1 MKCALQVREEDN
13 VATLLEDAA
22 EETVGIVGLQQ
33 HRQVTLRGAIAL
45 GHKVAL
51 RAIAAGAPI
60 VKYGVEIGE
69 ATTAIK
75 AGDWVHLHNCGSKLD
90 SRSNSLDVHT
100 GAPRDTPYE

>member
-1 MKCALQVREEDN
+1 MKNALQVREEDN

-22 EETVGIVGLQQ
+22 AETVEIVGLAQ
-33 HRQVTLRGAIAL
+33 HRSITLRQNISL

-51 RAIAAGAPI
+51 RRIAAGSPI

-69 ATTAIK
+69 ATQAIE

-100 GAPRDTPYE
+100 GAPKDTPYE

>member
-1 MKCALQVREEDN
+1 MKSALQVRDEDN

-22 EETVGIVGLQQ
+22 AETVEIVGLQQ
-33 HRQVTLRGAIAL
+33 HRRIELRQGIAL

-51 RAIAAGAPI
+51 RAIAAGTPI

-69 ATTAIK
+69 ATAAIE

-90 SRSNSLDVHT
+90 ARSNTLDLHT
-100 GAPRDTPYE
+100 GAPKDTPYE